1 MMRNYRELSQEEVQQ
16 LERLYPVTP
25 NRRLSQ
31 MFGVSVDAIQDHFA
45 RPRGWQKDQTAIK
58 LATHGAYHRLTEREE
73 QWIVRHYHNTR
84 NGDIMA
90 KYGIGESTLRR
101 MARKYG
107 LKKTDHFMRKMQREA
122 VAHSQVAFA
131 EHGESERA
139 AERARQQWAERK
151 RTGDYGNVGFK
162 KGESNKTRMSPR
174 RYKAIVQKMQQTL
187 NKTIRSDRIRIHF
200 GLEPRTKLVK
210 HWNVHRDW
218 HKPHYRYKFRQF
230 GYSVESDSHEVYYFP
245 DTVRHHVME
254 RNAQKYGF
262 KILPAEETLFDI
274 PTESESDFE

>member
-1 MMRNYRELSQEEVQQ
+1 MRNYRELSDEEVQQ
-16 LERLYPVTP
+16 LEQLYPVTP

-45 RPRGWQKDQTAIK
+45 RPRGWQKDQAAIK
-58 LATHGAYHRLTEREE
+58 LATHGTYHRLTEREE

-84 NGDIMA
+84 NGDIME

-101 MARKYG
+101 VARKYG

-122 VAHSQVAFA
+122 AEACTRAFRD
-131 EHGESERA
+131 HGESERA

-162 KGESNKTRMSPR
+162 KGESNKARMSPC
-174 RYKAIVQKMQQTL
+174 RYKAMMQKIHQKR
-187 NKTIRSDRIRIHF
+187 NETIRRDRLRIHW
-200 GLEPRTKLVK
+200 GLKPKTKLVK
-210 HWNVHRDW
+210 QWDNKRDW
-218 HKPHYRYKFRQF
+218 RKSHYRYQFRQF
-230 GYSVESDSHEVYYFP
+230 GYEVDPDSRDIYYFA
-245 DTVRHHVME
+245 DTVRHPILE

-262 KILPAEETLFDI
+262 RVLPAEED
-274 PTESESDFE
+274 